1 VARQADTPAQQNWK
15 SSKNLNQ
22 DGPRQVAPRP
32 GLQSSGRLRN
42 KAESLRTPTSASKE
56 RKSIVNHSP
65 YRLAELEAALL
76 AAADQP
82 AGQPEAAVV
91 AARNAQPSAS
101 PRLD

>member
-1 VARQADTPAQQNWK
+1 VQQTWK

-22 DGPRQVAPRP
+22 DGTRQVAPRP

-56 RKSIVNHSP
+56 RKSIVSHSL
-65 YRLAELEAALL
+65 YHLAGLEAAL

-82 AGQPEAAVV
+82 VGQQEAAVV
-91 AARNAQPSAS
+91 AARNAQHSAS